1 MKNDKNDISKTHA
14 LILKSARKEFAKNGF
29 EKASIRDIAKR
40 VGITSA
46 ALYRHGKS
54 KEDLFSQLV
63 EPSLFEFR
71 RWRGNH
77 IATKYAQIEEKVS
90 VAELMKNNDIDMIRE
105 VIYPHREDFKLI
117 LTKSKGTRYENFLH
131 DMVNED
137 QKEMLKVLAF
147 LKSRGNKVVDISEKE
162 MHTILSAAYTAMLEP
177 IVHGYTQEET
187 EHCLS
192 VVEKFF
198 MPGWQKLMGF

>member
-1 MKNDKNDISKTHA
+1 MAKDKSETHEK
-14 LILKSARKEFAKNGF
+14 ILESARAEFLKNGF
-29 EKASIRDIAKR
+29 ENASIREIAR
-40 VGITSA
+40 RAGVTSA
-46 ALYRHGKS
+46 ALYRHCTD

-63 EPSLFEFR
+63 EPSLKEFR
-71 RWRGNH
+71 QWRKNH
-77 IATKYAQIEEKVS
+77 IATKYAQIEENVS

-105 VIYPHREDFKLI
+105 IIYPRREDFKLI
-117 LTKSKGTRYENFLH
+117 LTKSKGTHYENFLH

-137 QKEMLKVLAF
+137 QKEMLKVLDF
-147 LKSRGNKVVDISEKE
+147 LKSRRNKVVEVSEKE

-177 IVHGYTQEET
+177 VIHDYTHSET

-192 VVEKFF
+192 VVEEFF

>member
-1 MKNDKNDISKTHA
+1 MAKDKSETHEN
-14 LILKSARKEFAKNGF
+14 ILKAARAEFMKKGF
-29 EKASIRDIAKR
+29 EKASIREIAKR
-40 VGITSA
+40 AGVTSA
-46 ALYRHGKS
+46 ALYRHCTD

-63 EPSLFEFR
+63 EPSFCEFR
-71 RWRGNH
+71 RWRKNH

-90 VAELMKNNDIDMIRE
+90 AAELMKNNDIDMIRE
-105 VIYPHREDFKLI
+105 IIYPRREDFRLV
-117 LTKSKGTRYENFLH
+117 LTKAEGTHYENFLH

-137 QKEMLKVLAF
+137 QKEMLKVLDF
-147 LKSRGNKVVDISEKE
+147 LKSRGNKVVEVSEKE

-177 IVHGYTQEET
+177 VIHDYTQSET

-192 VVEKFF
+192 VVEEFF

>member
-1 MKNDKNDISKTHA
+1 MAKDKSETHEN
-14 LILKSARKEFAKNGF
+14 ILKAARAEFMKNGF
-29 EKASIRDIAKR
+29 EKASIREIAR
-40 VGITSA
+40 QADVTSA
-46 ALYRHGKS
+46 ALYRHCTD

-63 EPSLFEFR
+63 EPSICEFR
-71 RWRGNH
+71 NWRKNH

-105 VIYPHREDFKLI
+105 IIYPHREDFKLI
-117 LTKSKGTRYENFLH
+117 LTKAEGTRYENFLH

-137 QKEMLKVLAF
+137 QKEMLKVLDF
-147 LKSRGNKVVDISEKE
+147 LKSLGNKVVEVSEKE

-177 IVHGYTQEET
+177 VIHDYTQSET

-192 VVEKFF
+192 VVEDFF

>member
-1 MKNDKNDISKTHA
+1 MAKDKSETHEK
-14 LILKSARKEFAKNGF
+14 ILKSARSEFSKNGF
-29 EKASIRDIAKR
+29 ENASIREIAR
-40 VGITSA
+40 RAGVTSA
-46 ALYRHGKS
+46 ALYRHCTD

-63 EPSLFEFR
+63 EPSLKEFR
-71 RWRGNH
+71 QWRKNH
-77 IATKYAQIEEKVS
+77 IATKYAQIEENVS

-105 VIYPHREDFKLI
+105 IIYPRREDFKLI
-117 LTKSKGTRYENFLH
+117 LTRSKGTHYENFLH

-137 QKEMLKVLAF
+137 QKEMLKVLDF
-147 LKSRGNKVVDISEKE
+147 LKSRGNKVVEVSEKE

-177 IVHGYTQEET
+177 VIHDYTHSET

-192 VVEKFF
+192 VVEEFF

>member
-1 MKNDKNDISKTHA
+1 MAKDKSETHEK
-14 LILKSARKEFAKNGF
+14 ILESARSEFSKNGF
-29 EKASIRDIAKR
+29 ENASIREIAR
-40 VGITSA
+40 RAGVTSA
-46 ALYRHGKS
+46 ALYRHCTD

-63 EPSLFEFR
+63 EPSLKEFR
-71 RWRGNH
+71 QWRKNH
-77 IATKYAQIEEKVS
+77 IATKYAQIEENVS

-105 VIYPHREDFKLI
+105 IIYPRREDFKLI
-117 LTKSKGTRYENFLH
+117 LTRSKGTRYENFLH

-137 QKEMLKVLAF
+137 QKEMLKVLDF
-147 LKSRGNKVVDISEKE
+147 LKSRGNKVVEVSEKE

-177 IVHGYTQEET
+177 VIHDYTHSET

-192 VVEKFF
+192 VVEEFF

>member
-1 MKNDKNDISKTHA
+1 MAKDKSETHEK
-14 LILKSARKEFAKNGF
+14 ILESARSEFSKNGF
-29 EKASIRDIAKR
+29 ENASIREIAR
-40 VGITSA
+40 RAGVTSA
-46 ALYRHGKS
+46 ALYRHCTD

-63 EPSLFEFR
+63 EPSLKEFR
-71 RWRGNH
+71 QWRKNH
-77 IATKYAQIEEKVS
+77 IATKYAQIEENVS

-105 VIYPHREDFKLI
+105 IIYPRREDFKLI
-117 LTKSKGTRYENFLH
+117 LTRSKGTHYENFLH

-137 QKEMLKVLAF
+137 QKEMLKVLDF
-147 LKSRGNKVVDISEKE
+147 LKSRGNKVVEVSEKE

-177 IVHGYTQEET
+177 VIHDYTHSET

-192 VVEKFF
+192 VVEEFF

>member
-1 MKNDKNDISKTHA
+1 MAKDKSETHEN
-14 LILKSARKEFAKNGF
+14 ILKAARSEFFKNGF
-29 EKASIRDIAKR
+29 ENASIRDIASR
-40 VGITSA
+40 AGVTSA
-46 ALYRHGKS
+46 ALYRHCAD

-63 EPSLFEFR
+63 EPSLKEFR
-71 RWRGNH
+71 QWRKNH
-77 IATKYAQIEEKVS
+77 IATKYAQIEENVS
-90 VAELMKNNDIDMIRE
+90 VAELMQNNDIDMIRE
-105 VIYPHREDFKLI
+105 IIYPRREDFSLI

-137 QKEMLKVLAF
+137 QKEMLKVLDF
-147 LKSRGNKVVDISEKE
+147 LKSRGNNVVEVSEKE

-177 IVHGYTQEET
+177 VIHGYTQSET

-192 VVEKFF
+192 VVEDFF

>member
-1 MKNDKNDISKTHA
+1 M
-14 LILKSARKEFAKNGF
+14 
-29 EKASIRDIAKR
+29 
-40 VGITSA
+40 
-46 ALYRHGKS
+46 
-54 KEDLFSQLV
+54 FSQLV
-63 EPSLFEFR
+63 EPSLKEFR
-71 RWRGNH
+71 QWRKNH
-77 IATKYAQIEEKVS
+77 IATKYAQIEENVS

-105 VIYPHREDFKLI
+105 IIYPRREDFKLI

-137 QKEMLKVLAF
+137 QKEMLKVLDF
-147 LKSRGNKVVDISEKE
+147 LKSRGNKVVEVSEKE

-177 IVHGYTQEET
+177 VIHDYTQSET

-192 VVEKFF
+192 VVEEFF